1 MLKNGFVSQ
10 TKMQKPKHSR
20 TRTIANT
27 TQTYT
32 KIISDTPGRL
42 RLRVAQR
49 HRKLEQIQPLVNALQ
64 EHSNINQVRMNL
76 DQGSITINH
85 EGEDSWKNVM
95 ATLKDLGIIFGDI
108 VELHTDAAIAVSNPV
123 IDLNK
128 RVKQATDGQL
138 DIRVLF
144 PFGLGCLAI
153 RQLIIKGLQFDI
165 IPWYV
170 LAWYAFDSFIKLHG
184 TNRLEPT
191 SDS

>member
-1 MLKNGFVSQ
+1 VLKNGFVSQ
-10 TKMQKPKHSR
+10 TKSPKIKQPKPVKSLNN
-20 TRTIANT
+20 TIT
-27 TQTYT
+27 T

-42 RLRVAQR
+42 RLRVAQK
-49 HRKLEQIQPLVNALQ
+49 HREPEQMQPLVNALQ
-64 EHSNINQVRMNL
+64 EHSNINQVRINL

-108 VELHTDAAIAVSNPV
+108 VEVHTDAAIGVSNAV

-128 RVKQATDGQL
+128 QVKQATEGQL
-138 DIRVLF
+138 DIRILF

>member
-1 MLKNGFVSQ
+1 VLKNGFVSQ
-10 TKMQKPKHSR
+10 TKMPKMKHSKPVKP
-20 TRTIANT
+20 INQAQIT
-27 TQTYT
+27 T
-32 KIISDTPGRL
+32 KVISNTPGRL
-42 RLRVAQR
+42 RLRVAQK
-49 HRKLEQIQPLVNALQ
+49 HRQAEQMQMLVNALQ
-64 EHSNINQVRMNL
+64 KHSNINQVRMNI

-108 VELHTDAAIAVSNPV
+108 VEVHTDAAIAVSNSV
-123 IDLNK
+123 IDLNQ
-128 RVKQATDGQL
+128 RVKQATEGQL

-184 TNRLEPT
+184 TNRLETT
-191 SDS
+191 SYS

>member
-10 TKMQKPKHSR
+10 AKAPKMKHSKPVKSTHNAR
-20 TRTIANT
+20 IA
-27 TQTYT
+27 T

-42 RLRVAQR
+42 RLRVAQG
-49 HRKLEQIQPLVNALQ
+49 HRQSERIHPLVNALQ
-64 EHSNINQVRMNL
+64 GHCNINQVRMNL

-108 VELHTDAAIAVSNPV
+108 VEVHTDAAIAVSNAV

-128 RVKQATDGQL
+128 QVKQATEGQL

>member
-1 MLKNGFVSQ
+1 MP
-10 TKMQKPKHSR
+10 KPKHSKV
-20 TRTIANT
+20 RTIANT
-27 TQTYT
+27 TQTYA

-64 EHSNINQVRMNL
+64 EHGNINQVRMNL

-95 ATLKDLGIIFGDI
+95 VTLKDLGIIFGDI
-108 VELHTDAAIAVSNPV
+108 VEVHTDAAIAVSNPV
-123 IDLNK
+123 IDLNQ

>member
-10 TKMQKPKHSR
+10 TKMQKPKHSKAVKSVNHVQ
-20 TRTIANT
+20 IT
-27 TQTYT
+27 T
-32 KIISDTPGRL
+32 KVISDTPGRL

-49 HRKLEQIQPLVNALQ
+49 NRKSGQMQPLVNALQ

-85 EGEDSWKNVM
+85 EGEDSWQNVM

-108 VELHTDAAIAVSNPV
+108 LEVHTDAAIALSNPV
-123 IDLNK
+123 MDLNK
-128 RVKQATDGQL
+128 RVKEATEGQL

>member
-1 MLKNGFVSQ
+1 MLKNGFICQ
-10 TKMQKPKHSR
+10 AKAPKMKHSKPVKSVHNAR
-20 TRTIANT
+20 IT
-27 TQTYT
+27 T

-42 RLRVAQR
+42 RLRIAQK
-49 HRKLEQIQPLVNALQ
+49 HRKAEQMQPLVNTLQ
-64 EHSNINQVRMNL
+64 DNSNISQVRMNL

-85 EGEDSWKNVM
+85 EGEDSRNNLM

-108 VELHTDAAIAVSNPV
+108 IEVHTEAAIAVSNPV
-123 IDLNK
+123 IDLNQ
-128 RVKQATDGQL
+128 RVKQATEGQL

>member
-1 MLKNGFVSQ
+1 VLKNGFVNQ
-10 TKMQKPKHSR
+10 TKIPKPKHSKVVKP
-20 TRTIANT
+20 ANNV
-27 TQTYT
+27 QIHT
-32 KIISDTPGRL
+32 KVISDTPGRL
-42 RLRVAQR
+42 RLRVAQG
-49 HRKLEQIQPLVNALQ
+49 HRKPEQIQPLVNALQ
-64 EHSNINQVRMNL
+64 GHCNINQVRMNL

-95 ATLKDLGIIFGDI
+95 ATLKDLGVIFGDI
-108 VELHTDAAIAVSNPV
+108 VNVHTDAAIAVSNPV
-123 IDLNK
+123 IDFNQ
-128 RVKQATDGQL
+128 RVKQATEGQL